1 MARSTGGVM
10 PLSFLTVLRD
20 AVPQFGERSGT
31 GNGYAQQGT
40 PSTLFTVYGANITQM
55 RRSVGRS

>member
-20 AVPQFGERSGT
+20 AVPQFAERNRT
-31 GNGYAQQGT
+31 GNGYAQQGI
-40 PSTLFTVYGANITQM
+40 LYCLAIYGANIAQM
-55 RRSVGRS
+55 RRSVGHS